1 MPSATDGNLS
11 LPVTSP
17 ARDSRLLKH
26 KEAALP
32 TALLV

>member
-11 LPVTSP
+11 LPVASP
-17 ARDSRLLKH
+17 ARDSRH

-32 TALLV
+32 TAFLV